1 MAVVAAC
8 TDKGAKRRVNQ
19 DACCIQ
25 VANTPFGEMV
35 LAVVCDGVGGLS
47 VGELASATVA
57 YRFAQW
63 FRQELPTLLTG
74 MNPNRPVDFDAIQL
88 VWGVLLANLNETI
101 QAYGRTHSQM
111 LGTTFSGILICGGQY
126 LVGHVGDCRVYQIG
140 ARGMRQ
146 VTEDQTLL
154 AKKLAAGEIS
164 PQEAKSFNQKHVI
177 LQSIGTEG
185 LLKPVFYRGTCTESD
200 LFVMC
205 CDGAYRKAED
215 AGVHTFFEGA
225 DRTSEEALNKAC
237 QDMLKYDLSHGEKD
251 NLTVLAVVANNAA
264 ASVAPAGKTST
275 KLNVD
280 NRANMVVEDDEYD
293 PITMVQEADDADEED
308 LPTMVEPM
316 DDEEDLPTMVEPQ
329 SSGAAFNEEDLPTQ
343 VEPTAAEPVADEED
357 LPTMVE
363 PTAAEPMANE
373 EDLPTMVDPQAA
385 MLGEEDLPTM
395 VEGDES

>member
-74 MNPNRPVDFDAIQL
+74 MNPKKPVDFDAIQL

-154 AKKLAAGEIS
+154 AKKLAAGEIT

-215 AGVHTFFEGA
+215 AGIHTFFEGA

-251 NLTVLAVVANNAA
+251 NLTVLAVVANNAV
-264 ASVAPAGKTST
+264 ASVARTGKAST
-275 KLNVD
+275 TLNVD
-280 NRANMVVEDDEYD
+280 NRANMAVEDDEYD
-293 PITMVQEADDADEED
+293 TITMVQDAGEDEED
-308 LPTMVEPM
+308 MPTMVEPM
-316 DDEEDLPTMVEPQ
+316 DDEEDMPTMVEPQ
-329 SSGAAFNEEDLPTQ
+329 SSDAAFNEEDLQTQ
-343 VEPTAAEPVADEED
+343 VETTSAEPVADEED

-363 PTAAEPMANE
+363 PTAAEPMASE
-373 EDLPTMVDPQAA
+373 EDLPTMVEPQAA
-385 MLGEEDLPTM
+385 MLNEEDLPTM